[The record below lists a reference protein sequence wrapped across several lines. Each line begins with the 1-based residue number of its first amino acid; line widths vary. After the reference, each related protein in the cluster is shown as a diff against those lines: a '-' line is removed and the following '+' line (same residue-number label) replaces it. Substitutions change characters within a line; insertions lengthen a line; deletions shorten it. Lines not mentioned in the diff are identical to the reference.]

1 MSGGRKN
8 GNHSDGSSR
17 AQLMFVNWSGCS
29 FISMAQQRGKE
40 SREKTDGYPS
50 KAILQLQFLLGLSL
64 TVVIFFG
71 GYVYCDS
78 IPVPNEESMTFKVAY
93 TFRCAL
99 FTAIC
104 LLILILSTAIKRDA
118 LGAINPLAGKEHL
131 IQVDKNV
138 LTNTV
143 EQFLVYL
150 VSVMALATYLD
161 TPEQLKL
168 IPLYTTAFIVG
179 RVLFRIGYGINPGY
193 RSVGMTINIVS
204 SVYIVGFTL
213 YLMYTK
219 GFMHNITA
227 SGGVPSTLRA
237 GREEL

>member
-1 MSGGRKN
+1 
-8 GNHSDGSSR
+8 
-17 AQLMFVNWSGCS
+17 
-29 FISMAQQRGKE
+29 MAQQQRKE

-50 KAILQLQFLLGLSL
+50 MNVIRLQFILGLSL
-64 TVVIFFG
+64 TVVIFYG
-71 GYVYCDS
+71 GCVYCDS
-78 IPVPNEESMTFKVAY
+78 MSVPNEGSMNFKVAY
-93 TFRCAL
+93 TFRCAFL
-99 FTAIC
+99 AAMC
-104 LLILILSTAIKRDA
+104 LLVLIFAVVIKRGA
-118 LGAINPLAGKEHL
+118 LGAINPLGGKEHL

-179 RVLFRIGYGINPGY
+179 RILFRIGYGLSPGY
-193 RSVGMTINIVS
+193 RTVGMTINFAS
-204 SVYIVGFTL
+204 SVYIIGFTL

-219 GFMHNITA
+219 GFMYNMTA
-227 SGGVPSTLRA
+227 SGGVPSA